1 MNRVII
7 CFDVLP
13 SILTFICLRYMLMC
27 FENGDT
33 RDIAAEYSK
42 AYPNEEE
49 QYKRVK
55 QEEFMYKMGQFAR
68 SNNMYNYFDN
78 ENLFSDACLRKRWG
92 IVMSKEGKRLTKFL
106 SSPRQMG
113 DIFRRKVFPQYSTTF
128 YQILKNTTTIDHV
141 YDCGKN
147 FVSIGYVDLSP
158 LLWAIYRKEEC
169 GKPMHYYGYEASL
182 VAALRSKIIYEM
194 LKMDEKEISLC
205 SILQVA

>member
-33 RDIAAEYSK
+33 RDIAVEYSK

-78 ENLFSDACLRKRWG
+78 EK
-92 IVMSKEGKRLTKFL
+92 TY
-106 SSPRQMG
+106 
-113 DIFRRKVFPQYSTTF
+113 FR
-128 YQILKNTTTIDHV
+128 
-141 YDCGKN
+141 
-147 FVSIGYVDLSP
+147 
-158 LLWAIYRKEEC
+158 
-169 GKPMHYYGYEASL
+169 
-182 VAALRSKIIYEM
+182 M
-194 LKMDEKEISLC
+194 L
-205 SILQVA
+205 A

>member
-78 ENLFSDACLRKRWG
+78 ENLFSDACLSKRWG
-92 IVMSKEGKRLTKFL
+92 IVMSEEGKRLTKFL

-141 YDCGKN
+141 NERTLCPLDMWIYHHYCGQFIVRKN
-147 FVSIGYVDLSP
+147 VGNPCIIMDMKR
-158 LLWAIYRKEEC
+158 LL
-169 GKPMHYYGYEASL
+169 L
-182 VAALRSKIIYEM
+182 L
-194 LKMDEKEISLC
+194 L
-205 SILQVA
+205 